1 MNKIFNDSAWNLFSQ
16 VIPAFTALFSI
27 PLIIK
32 TGGIEIFGVITLV
45 WALVNFTGIL
55 DFGISKVL
63 TKEIA
68 ENSDDLRKLKIVS
81 FVGVFMITLIGTLIS
96 LLIFC
101 SQNLIIDS
109 IFFDSSFDR
118 IELSNLILIVSITSF
133 TVCLSNGLR
142 GILEGYQMF
151 RFVAFIRTPAAVW
164 AFMSPL
170 IVLPFT
176 SNLALLILPLA
187 LGRFAVCMIYLY
199 KISQMGLI
207 SFKISNL
214 NLEQVKSFFN
224 YGAFIALSN
233 LISPIMFTMD
243 RFLVAQITGSN
254 NIAYYSTPQEIVI
267 KFLMIPTSIARALF
281 PAMAKNNSFA
291 NKNLDILPWNILL
304 LITLFF
310 LSIVILICYQ
320 AFSFFIN
327 VEFADEVSN
336 IFKILCIGMFFVSMA
351 QIPFSSLQARGRARI
366 TAILHCF
373 ELPFFLFF
381 LFKLTKL
388 YGYEGAAIVWAARCC
403 IDAFL
408 MTLFDSIMINNPKV
422 FRIRF
427 LSLIFGSIFLSF
439 LLYITY

>member
-1 MNKIFNDSAWNLFSQ
+1 MNKIFRDSAWNLLSQ
-16 VIPAFTALFSI
+16 VVPAFAALISI

-32 TGGIEIFGVITLV
+32 TGGIEIFGVISLV
-45 WALVNFTGIL
+45 WALVSFTGIM

-63 TKEIA
+63 TKEIS
-68 ENSDDLRKLKIVS
+68 ENADNLGKLKVIS
-81 FVGVFMITLIGTLIS
+81 CVGVFMITLIGILIS

-101 SQNLIIDS
+101 SQNLIING
-109 IFFDSSFDR
+109 IFFDSSFEK
-118 IELSNLILIVSITSF
+118 IELFNLILIVSITSF
-133 TVCLSNGLR
+133 AVCLSNGLR

-164 AFMSPL
+164 AFISPL
-170 IVLPFT
+170 LVLPFT
-176 SNLALLILPLA
+176 DNLALLILPLA
-187 LGRFAVCMIYLY
+187 IVRSAICMIYLY

-207 SFKISNL
+207 SFKASNL
-214 NLEQVKSFFN
+214 DPVQLKSFFN

-233 LISPIMFTMD
+233 LISPIMSTMD

-254 NIAYYSTPQEIVI
+254 NIAYYSTPQDIVM

-281 PAMAKNNSFA
+281 PAMAKNDSLA
-291 NKNLDILPWNILL
+291 KKNLDMLPWNILF

-310 LSIVILICYQ
+310 LSILILICYP

-327 VEFADEVSN
+327 VEFANEVSDVFQ
-336 IFKILCIGMFFVSMA
+336 IFCVGMFFVSMA

-408 MTLFDSIMINNPKV
+408 MTLFDSIMIKNPKL

-427 LSLIFGSIFLSF
+427 LSLIFGSVYLSF
-439 LLYITY
+439 LLYIIA